1 MGSAITGTGGGMPQ
15 NPGRARLAKP
25 VRLEVRNGPGWKAVA
40 RFSADDAEC
49 SDLAME
55 GASMIHRTNPDCAWR
70 VITEG
75 VLPVVLMNLTDASK
89 GWQKA

>member
-1 MGSAITGTGGGMPQ
+1 MAAITGTGGGMPQ
-15 NPGRARLAKP
+15 NPGRATLAKP

-40 RFSADDAEC
+40 RFSADDVG
-49 SDLAME
+49 STDLAME
-55 GASMIHRTNPDCAWR
+55 GAELIHRMNPQCPWR

-75 VLPVVLMNLTDASK
+75 AMPVVLMNLTDASK